1 MELRT
6 LTGRGRPLLERWHVL
21 RISELM
27 MLVAAVSF
35 LLAALRPAGTVGGPA
50 ARWYEFFSALIPTL
64 SAATLLVFLLSLR
77 PPRPAWYDGI
87 KEPGRLACGIASIIL
102 VAVALGALAGHLL
115 GPLVGMPPAP
125 GASRLLDELAESLE
139 LWGHLIGASV
149 LLAWFVLAYRR
160 QWTAE
165 PTTVGQLGR
174 LCGAAWIV
182 VGPAVVGLWLF
193 GMLGTFF

>member
-27 MLVAAVSF
+27 VLVAALAF
-35 LLAALRPAGTVGGPA
+35 LLAALRPAVAAGGSA
-50 ARWYEFFSALIPTL
+50 ARWHESFKGLMPTL
-64 SAATLLVFLLSLR
+64 AAATLLVFLLSLR

-87 KEPGRLACGIASIIL
+87 KEPGRLACGIASAVL
-102 VAVALGALAGHLL
+102 VAVALGALAWHLL
-115 GPLVGMPPAP
+115 GPFIGMPPTL
-125 GASRLLDELAESLE
+125 GAGRLLDELAESLE
-139 LWGHLIGASV
+139 LWGYLIGVSV

-165 PTTVGQLGR
+165 PTVVGQLGR
-174 LCGAAWIV
+174 LCGASWIV